1 MPVLREYGAP
11 PQITPKR
18 LADYLEVMSK
28 SVMQTGISWAVVDK
42 KWPELRE
49 AFLGFEPERLLA
61 LTDRQVEALLADPR
75 IIRNRAKVNAILH
88 NTARMVEL
96 EREHGTFR
104 KYLRSKPDYWDRAK
118 MLGKDF
124 KFMGDMGAFHFL
136 YVVKE
141 QVPSYEEWRARVRP
155 GRAPVPGTPRT
166 PRARGGG
173 GAPAASSTPARGGKR

>member
-1 MPVLREYGAP
+1 MPGPREYGAP

-49 AFLGFEPERLLA
+49 AFLGFDPDRLLA
-61 LTDRQVEALLADPR
+61 LSEREVEALLADPR
-75 IIRNRAKVNAILH
+75 IIRNRVKVNAILH
-88 NTARMVEL
+88 NAARMLEL
-96 EREHGTFR
+96 EQQHGTFR

-136 YVVKE
+136 YTVKE
-141 QVPSYEEWRARVRP
+141 QVPDYEEWRAAVQP
-155 GRAPVPGTPRT
+155 KRT
-166 PRARGGG
+166 PPGSRVFRPSRSRAALA
-173 GAPAASSTPARGGKR
+173 APARRTRP